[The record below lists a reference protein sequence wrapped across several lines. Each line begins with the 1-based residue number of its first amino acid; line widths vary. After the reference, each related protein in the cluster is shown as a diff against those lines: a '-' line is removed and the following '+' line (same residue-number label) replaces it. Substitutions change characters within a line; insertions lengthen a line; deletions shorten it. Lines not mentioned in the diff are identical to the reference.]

1 MTATRQRDPD
11 VAFGGHR
18 AVARPRCEQYPADV
32 LLVHAGNRIDLPDRA
47 VARFPASRVPAVRAS
62 VGRLLD
68 ALRPSGVVSV
78 AAAGADLIVL
88 DEAIRRDIHTHVV
101 LPIAMVEFV
110 KQSVVDAGPEWVGLF
125 DAVLGHVCADHG
137 CSVAQGHD
145 DPAAEWYRRAHDQL
159 IRRAEEVAGGTTIVA
174 LTIRPPEGDRPPSVS
189 DDFAARAAQLGW
201 LELCIDP
208 RPASGAAVVVS

>member
-1 MTATRQRDPD
+1 MR
-11 VAFGGHR
+11 
-18 AVARPRCEQYPADV
+18 
-32 LLVHAGNRIDLPDRA
+32 
-47 VARFPASRVPAVRAS
+47 SS

-88 DEAIRRDIHTHVV
+88 DEAIRRGVDTHVV

-125 DAVLGHVCADHG
+125 DAVLGHVCSDKR
-137 CSVAQGHD
+137 CSIAQGHA
-145 DPAAEWYRRAHDQL
+145 DPAAQWYRLAHDQL
-159 IRRAEEVAGGTTIVA
+159 IRRAEEVAGSETIVA
-174 LTIRPPEGDRPPSVS
+174 LTIRPPEGDHPPSVS
-189 DDFAARAAQLGW
+189 DDFAARAGQLGW

-208 RPASGAAVVVS
+208 RPGSGAAVIVR